1 MSGRITTLLI
11 LLCSFSLQAQ
21 EVFDPMGKVYGEGFG
36 KTLEEA
42 DKNALRELG
51 SSLQTK
57 VSSNVLTQTKN
68 GETIVLSNTFTTVSL
83 DVKTSQRFVDERK
96 KRGEYHVYRFIEIE
110 PYFSYRMKNYENLY
124 SLSTEHNDDVEV
136 KCGYLYLAYCELN
149 DPTMDAYNVGNA
161 ALKKDIENTV
171 RTERINLGGKINF
184 YICGPN
190 DNLVALDVPYEW
202 KNGVPKPAPK
212 PVKTETEKKSTTS
225 YIANHTTIVVVDR
238 NENKTQRSEKST
250 SQYRVDGNVRTV
262 YSDGSALEIGCRKNT
277 SSNFNRH
284 HPARAGNRRINRH

>member
-1 MSGRITTLLI
+1 MSGRIITILI

-83 DVKTSQRFVDERK
+83 DVKTSQRFVAERK
-96 KRGEYHVYRFIEIE
+96 KRKVFDPMVFGETLEDEYHVYRFIEIE
-110 PYFSYRMKNYENLY
+110 PYVSYRMKNYENLY

-171 RTERINLGGKINF
+171 RDERNNLGGKINF

-190 DNLVALDVPYEW
+190 DNLIALDVPYEW
-202 KNGVPKPAPK
+202 KNGIPKPAPK
-212 PVKTETEKKSTTS
+212 PVKTETKKKPTTS
-225 YIANHTTIVVVDR
+225 HTANQTTIVVVNR
-238 NENKTQRSEKST
+238 NENRTQRSEKST
-250 SQYRVDGNVRTV
+250 SQYRVDGNVRIV
-262 YSDGSALEIGCRKNT
+262 YESEIDTRGCHLIQET
-277 SSNFNRH
+277 DF
-284 HPARAGNRRINRH
+284 RRR